1 MMKTSLHAQPKA
13 AAPPSFTPVG
23 GGVLQ
28 RKCACGGTPGPTGKC
43 EACRTK
49 RLQRKLVIGASSDPL
64 ELEAEQIADQAMAL
78 PTRFTV
84 SGAPAPIQRS
94 SEQPTGQTDAAPA
107 SVDAVLAGSGRPLEP
122 TLRQDMEQ
130 RFGHDFS
137 KVRLHSGAV
146 AEQSAREVNAS
157 AYTVGHNIVFGEGQ
171 FALGTHKGRHLIA
184 HELAHVV
191 QQSGAGAIP
200 VGQSNGKRDLS
211 PLSRAQQDP
220 LGPILQR
227 KDADPQAEAEA
238 QKALGERLWKD
249 FPQGVNIAFYQES
262 NDEAKRRAVDWAA
275 REQALGLK
283 NSIMTASNL
292 VFGKAISDTR
302 DLGPTLTGIS
312 GVLKAATATPPSG
325 TTPVRGMGPE
335 KVRALALFSHGTSNW
350 CGLGPITTGNAA
362 AMAKAMAPALA
373 INVNVLLLACNTGR
387 GQSENEEWVKGT
399 MEGGGADSLAAVM
412 RDALLA
418 EGIQESTVWGH
429 TTTGHVSQNFALRE
443 FFGAS
448 GKGAAGVSYVSYF
461 IFPGTTRDAAV
472 ADLQTAVTAKGYA
485 VDDPKKFAAR
495 ANAALTNVMY
505 FCYADAHAKFDVGG
519 AKLGEAAPMH
529 PNEVAEVVKKHWSDT
544 YWPSQQDKTAD
555 ALIKSLK
562 LKKSVPASK

>member
-1 MMKTSLHAQPKA
+1 MMARLRTHPPRPQPL
-13 AAPPSFTPVG
+13 SVLPVHRA
-23 GGVLQ
+23 VLQ
-28 RKCACGGTPGPTGKC
+28 RKCARDGTSGPTGEKGNQF
-43 EACRTK
+43 
-49 RLQRKLVIGASSDPL
+49 LQRKLLISASNDPL
-64 ELEAEQIADQAMAL
+64 EDEADRIADQVLAGPARPAGNATPL
-78 PTRFTV
+78 RIQRFT
-84 SGAPAPIQRS
+84 G
-94 SEQPTGQTDAAPA
+94 QPVDKMDAAPA
-107 SVDAVLAGSGRPLEP
+107 SVDRVLSGTGRPLEP
-122 TLRQDMEQ
+122 PLRQDMEQ

-137 KVRLHSGAV
+137 RVRVHSDGMAD
-146 AEQSAREVNAS
+146 QSAQEVNAN
-157 AYTVGHNIVFGEGQ
+157 AYTVGHDIVFGADR
-171 FALGTHKGRHLIA
+171 FAPGTHEGRRLIA
-184 HELAHVV
+184 HELTHVAQQSSAEEIGANQSDEKRSLSPISRV
-191 QQSGAGAIP
+191 QQEAP
-200 VGQSNGKRDLS
+200 
-211 PLSRAQQDP
+211 
-220 LGPILQR
+220 GPIVQR
-227 KDADPQAEAEA
+227 KDTDPKAEAEA

-283 NSIMTASNL
+283 NSKMTASDL
-292 VFGKAISDTR
+292 VFGKAISDSH

-312 GVLKAATATPPSG
+312 GVLKAATATPPTG
-325 TTPVRGMGPE
+325 TTPVAGMGPE
-335 KVRALALFSHGTSNW
+335 KVRALALFSHGTSDW

-362 AMAKAMAPALA
+362 AKAKAMAPALA
-373 INVNVLLLACNTGR
+373 TNVNILLLACNTGR

-418 EGIQESTVWGH
+418 EGIQYSTVWGH

-461 IFPGTTRDAAV
+461 IFPGTARDAAV
-472 ADLQTAVTAKGYA
+472 ADLQTAVTAKGYTI
-485 VDDPKKFAAR
+485 DDPKKFAAG

-505 FCYADAHAKFDVGG
+505 FCYADAHSKFDVGG

-544 YWPSQQDKTAD
+544 YWPGQQNKTAD